1 MNFDKLPCDIKRK
14 IFDCNREAAM
24 RESAQIEN
32 NKKRYDEVM
41 GELQGQSCCME
52 LRFECWFVL
61 RNREIIE
68 IPTSPILSN
77 IRDTRDLCRHNEE
90 EEDSFGSDSEWD
102 YGEIDVAAEYREMV
116 RE

>member
-24 RESAQIEN
+24 REKNQLIFGITVMEELIFIFHAAYTIVEDGDVLDTVVEQ
-32 NKKRYDEVM
+32 YDYR
-41 GELQGQSCCME
+41 GALQNIKE
-52 LRFECWFVL
+52 LRD
-61 RNREIIE
+61 R
-68 IPTSPILSN
+68 
-77 IRDTRDLCRHNEE
+77 E
-90 EEDSFGSDSEWD
+90 EEDPFGSDSEWD

>member
-24 RESAQIEN
+24 REKNQLIFGIRVMEELIFIFHGGCTIVEDGEVVDTVEVQYDYRGALMNI
-32 NKKRYDEVM
+32 KK
-41 GELQGQSCCME
+41 
-52 LRFECWFVL
+52 LR
-61 RNREIIE
+61 
-68 IPTSPILSN
+68 
-77 IRDTRDLCRHNEE
+77 DEE
-90 EEDSFGSDSEWD
+90 EEDPFGSDFEWD